1 MIGVLRNL
9 VVHDFWLKLF
19 SLGLAFLIWYIVRP
33 AAYKNEASP
42 VAALVNAAAPEQI
55 FPTVSVIIMS
65 TAADVHD
72 FKVSPNQVSV
82 TVSGDARRLSEIHAN
97 DIRALVDLTGVEA
110 ARGLRK
116 RIEITTP
123 AGITLVRVV
132 PEEVEVI
139 VPGKR

>member
-42 VAALVNAAAPEQI
+42 VAALVNAAPEQT
-55 FPTVSVIIMS
+55 FRNVPVLIMS
-65 TAADVHD
+65 AAADVHD

>member
-1 MIGVLRNL
+1 MIGALRNL

-19 SLGLAFLIWYIVRP
+19 SLGLAFLIWYIVSP
-33 AAYKNEASP
+33 AAYKKEASP
-42 VAALVNAAAPEQI
+42 VAALVNASPEQT
-55 FPTVSVIIMS
+55 FVNVPVLIMS
-65 TAADVHD
+65 AASDVHD
-72 FKVSPNQVSV
+72 FKVSPNQVTV

-123 AGITLVRVV
+123 ASITLVRVV

>member
-1 MIGVLRNL
+1 
-9 VVHDFWLKLF
+9 
-19 SLGLAFLIWYIVRP
+19 
-33 AAYKNEASP
+33 
-42 VAALVNAAAPEQI
+42 
-55 FPTVSVIIMS
+55 
-65 TAADVHD
+65 
-72 FKVSPNQVSV
+72 
-82 TVSGDARRLSEIHAN
+82 
-97 DIRALVDLTGVEA
+97 VDLTGVEA

>member
-1 MIGVLRNL
+1 MIVVLRNL

-19 SLGLAFLIWYIVRP
+19 SLGLAILIWYIVSLE
-33 AAYKNEASP
+33 AYRKEASP
-42 VAALVNAAAPEQI
+42 VAALVNTAPEQT
-55 FPTVSVIIMS
+55 FFNVPVLVMS
-65 TAADVHD
+65 SAADVHD
-72 FKVSPNQVSV
+72 FKVSPNQVTV
-82 TVSGDARRLSEIHAN
+82 KVSGESRRLLEIHAS

-123 AGITLVRVV
+123 AGITLVHVA

>member
-1 MIGVLRNL
+1 MIGALRNL

-55 FPTVSVIIMS
+55 FPTVPVIIMS